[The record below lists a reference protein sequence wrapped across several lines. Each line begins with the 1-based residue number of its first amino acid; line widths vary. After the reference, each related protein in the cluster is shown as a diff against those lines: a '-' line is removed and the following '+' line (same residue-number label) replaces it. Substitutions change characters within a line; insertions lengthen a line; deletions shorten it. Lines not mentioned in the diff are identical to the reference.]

1 MDFELTQDQ
10 QLLRNMVREF
20 AEKEIKPKAA
30 EIDESR
36 EFPKGTVRKLAEL
49 GLMGIVIPEEYG
61 GSGMDFVSL
70 AIAVEEISRACA
82 TTGVI
87 TAVNNSLAAY
97 PILIYGTEEQKK
109 KYLPLLAS
117 AKKIGAIGL
126 TEPNTG
132 SNVAGIES
140 TAVKEGDYYILNG
153 AKRFITNATE
163 AGIFIVF
170 AYTDKSKGHKG
181 ISTFIIEREF
191 EGFSVGKHENLMGIR
206 ASGNAEL
213 MFDNCKVP
221 VENLLGEENKGFYM
235 AMQTLDVSR
244 IDIGAQAVG
253 IAQASLDESVK
264 YAKERIQFGKPIGQF
279 EFIQGMLASMA
290 TKIDAARLLVYRAA
304 YSKDKGQQRF
314 SKESAMSK
322 WFASEVAVEA
332 TRMAVQIHGGYGY
345 TKDYTVERLY
355 RDAKVMEIYEGT
367 SEVQKIVIARNLLK

>member
-1 MDFELTQDQ
+1 MDFELNQDQ
-10 QLLRNMVREF
+10 TLLRKMVREF

-36 EFPKGTVRKLAEL
+36 EFPKDTVKKLAEL
-49 GLMGIVIPEEYG
+49 GLMGIVIPEQYG

-97 PILIYGTEEQKK
+97 PILIYGTEGQKK
-109 KYLPLLAS
+109 KYLPILAS

-132 SNVAGIES
+132 SNVAGIET

-221 VENLLGEENKGFYM
+221 VENLLGEENKGFYI

-253 IAQASLDESVK
+253 IAQAALDESIK
-264 YAKERIQFGKPIGQF
+264 YAKERVQFGQPIGQF
-279 EFIQGMLASMA
+279 EFIQGMLADMA
-290 TKIDAARLLVYRAA
+290 TRIDAARLLVYRAA

-345 TKDYTVERLY
+345 TKDYAVERLY

>member
-1 MDFELTQDQ
+1 MDFELNQDQ
-10 QLLRNMVREF
+10 TLLRKMVREF

-36 EFPKGTVRKLAEL
+36 EFPKDTVKKLAEL
-49 GLMGIVIPEEYG
+49 GLMGIVIPEQYG

-97 PILIYGTEEQKK
+97 PILIYGTEGQKK
-109 KYLPLLAS
+109 KYLPILAS

-132 SNVAGIES
+132 SNVAGIET

-170 AYTDKSKGHKG
+170 AYTDKSRGHKG

-221 VENLLGEENKGFYM
+221 VENLLGEENKGFYI

-253 IAQASLDESVK
+253 IAQAALDESIK
-264 YAKERIQFGKPIGQF
+264 YAKERVQFGQPIGQF
-279 EFIQGMLASMA
+279 EFIQGMLADMA
-290 TKIDAARLLVYRAA
+290 TRIDAARLLVYRAA

-345 TKDYTVERLY
+345 TKDYAVERLY